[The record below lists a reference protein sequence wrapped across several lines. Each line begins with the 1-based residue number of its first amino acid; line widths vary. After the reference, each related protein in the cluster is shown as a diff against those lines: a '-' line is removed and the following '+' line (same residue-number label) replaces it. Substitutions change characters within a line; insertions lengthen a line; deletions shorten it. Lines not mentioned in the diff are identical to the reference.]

1 MDHKHGLMDASGY
14 SLDSASSV
22 ADTNAALIA
31 AVTAAA
37 AEGAGS
43 MEDTYETGDISVNGG
58 AGEYDHQH
66 EVEELDVG
74 EIEGLEPTEEEVAAL
89 EQEHIEGG
97 EASPSEIIDPLDPN
111 IDPSLS
117 DLGPEPLADPG
128 DSPTGIPI
136 GVAQLQQQQSIDQI
150 RTQRLQAAL
159 QIQRQHHLHQQQLQQ
174 QHQQRKLAGVGVG
187 VGSGVQIQAP
197 SFGGLQTPTFG
208 VMSAQ
213 SSSQPENGLG
223 EDLGEVEV
231 GDVTTADALDW
242 DKGYNFSTWPDLDLG
257 ATTG

>member
-1 MDHKHGLMDASGY
+1 MDHKHALMDASGY

-43 MEDTYETGDISVNGG
+43 MEDTYETGDIGVSGNG
-58 AGEYDHQH
+58 GEYDQHEH

-74 EIEGLEPTEEEVAAL
+74 EIEGLEPTEEEVAEL
-89 EQEHIEGG
+89 QQEHIE
-97 EASPSEIIDPLDPN
+97 EQTSPDIIDPLDPN

-117 DLGPEPLADPG
+117 DLGPQTLVDP
-128 DSPTGIPI
+128 DPTGIPI
-136 GVAQLQQQQSIDQI
+136 GVAQLQQHQSIDQI
-150 RTQRLQAAL
+150 RTQRLHAAL
-159 QIQRQHHLHQQQLQQ
+159 QIQRQHHLHQEQLQQ
-174 QHQQRKLAGVGVG
+174 QHQQQQRKLAGVGVG
-187 VGSGVQIQAP
+187 VGSSVQIQAP
-197 SFGGLQTPTFG
+197 SFGGMTTPTFG

-213 SSSQPENGLG
+213 SSSQPETGLG
-223 EDLGEVEV
+223 EDLGEVEG
-231 GDVTTADALDW
+231 GDGTAADALDW

-257 ATTG
+257 AATG